1 MAFTPE
7 RETAY
12 LQRMFDWQSQR
23 LLRVVLFAP
32 LLLLLFAALL
42 AAVLPA
48 PLSQLL
54 RTPAFLLGA
63 AGMFALIW
71 WMRGI
76 RDSVRF
82 AWAGLG
88 LQTVFILACA
98 FMTRPGHGS
107 LALVLPFFIATPL
120 VTAPLWARRRTVL
133 LSSTLAF
140 AAGTV
145 ALWHADAGPTV
156 WLAYAVQG
164 GLCLLVALTMH
175 NSVDQA
181 RRGYFQAEEELAE
194 RARIDSLTSLLNR
207 RHFLEL
213 GDVLIQRLT
222 QRPQPFAALFLD
234 LDHFKAV
241 NDDFGHRI
249 GDQLLV
255 AVAQRM
261 QPLTDEGLIVG
272 RLGGEEFALLFPGA
286 DAAAA
291 ERMAERLRADIA
303 ALRIDE
309 AQVSAS
315 VGIALWK
322 TGESL
327 SDLLH
332 RADLALLEAKR
343 AGRDRVVHW
352 SEALRPARTG
362 PVQPRASV
370 TPQY

>member
-1 MAFTPE
+1 VAFTPE

-12 LQRMFDWQSQR
+12 LQRMFDGQSQR
-23 LLRVVLFAP
+23 LHRVVLFAP
-32 LLLLLFAALL
+32 LLLLLFAALQ
-42 AAVLPA
+42 AAVLQA
-48 PLSQLL
+48 PLWQLL
-54 RTPAFLLGA
+54 QTPAFLLGA
-63 AGMFALIW
+63 AGMAGLIW

-82 AWAGLG
+82 AWAGLA

-133 LSSTLAF
+133 LSSSLAF
-140 AAGTV
+140 AAGAV
-145 ALWHADAGPTV
+145 ALWHAEAGPTV

-164 GLCLLVALTMH
+164 GLCLLVAIAMH

-207 RHFLEL
+207 RYFLEL
-213 GDVLIQRLT
+213 GEVLIQRLAR
-222 QRPQPFAALFLD
+222 RPQAFAALFLD

-241 NDDFGHRI
+241 NDDFGHRV
-249 GDQLLV
+249 GDRLLV

-261 QPLTDEGLIVG
+261 QPLSNEGLIVG
-272 RLGGEEFALLFPGA
+272 RLGGEEFALLLPGA
-286 DAAAA
+286 DATAA
-291 ERMAERLRADIA
+291 ERMAERLRAEIA

-309 AQVSAS
+309 ARVSAS
-315 VGIALWK
+315 VGIAAWE

-343 AGRDRVVHW
+343 MGRDRAVHW
-352 SEALRPARTG
+352 SEALRPARAD

-370 TPQY
+370 SSHY

>member
-145 ALWHADAGPTV
+145 ALWHAEAGPTV

-213 GDVLIQRLT
+213 GDVLIQRLA

-303 ALRIDE
+303 ALNIEE

-315 VGIALWK
+315 VGIALRK